1 MFGSAG
7 MHALSNARSLP
18 GVCST
23 SAPAP
28 SSRQVAG
35 RLRVCAAKDV
45 MCKDVVNTRKKPAS
59 SMEGQATIVFAGVEG
74 QEISVSCPKAG
85 PLSNH
90 LMHLCSMS
98 LGSTHRHLMDSL
110 CRIHTY

>member
-1 MFGSAG
+1 MLCRARVFESAFLAQ

-28 SSRQVAG
+28 CSRQVAG
-35 RLRVCAAKDV
+35 SRILRVCAAKDV

-74 QEISVSCPKAG
+74 QEINVACPKAG
-85 PLSNH
+85 PLSH
-90 LMHLCSMS
+90 L
-98 LGSTHRHLMDSL
+98 
-110 CRIHTY
+110 

>member
-1 MFGSAG
+1 MCSSRLSLFDSAG

-28 SSRQVAG
+28 SSRQSVG
-35 RLRVCAAKDV
+35 RLRFYAAKDV

-74 QEISVSCPKAG
+74 QEISVACPKAG
-85 PLSNH
+85 SLSH
-90 LMHLCSMS
+90 L
-98 LGSTHRHLMDSL
+98 
-110 CRIHTY
+110 